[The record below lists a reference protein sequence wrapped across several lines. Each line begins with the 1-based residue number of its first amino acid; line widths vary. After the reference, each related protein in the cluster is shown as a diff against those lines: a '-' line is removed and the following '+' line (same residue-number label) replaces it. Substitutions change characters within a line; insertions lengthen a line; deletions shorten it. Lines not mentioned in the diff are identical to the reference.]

1 MRVFLTRQ
9 VDTNEELYSQVGRV
23 QSELVVARIAATDTE
38 KAMRGLQEET
48 QAAKSEAC
56 QMGEKKDAAEAKCKG
71 VEQKSDQLK
80 KELEDFWAT
89 SEAQKKQLEE
99 LQVKF
104 TTEKEVLTKD
114 YQKQVDEMFFF
125 GYQCCL
131 RKNNITQDI
140 PTYPSNDE
148 EDATVSGPILG
159 DKDPYAP
166 SPFTRQ

>member
-1 MRVFLTRQ
+1 
-9 VDTNEELYSQVGRV
+9 
-23 QSELVVARIAATDTE
+23 
-38 KAMRGLQEET
+38 MRGLQEET

-56 QMGEKKDAAEAKCKG
+56 QMGEEKDAAEVKCKG
-71 VEQKSDQLK
+71 AEQESDQLK

-99 LQVKF
+99 LRVRF
-104 TTEKEVLTKD
+104 TTKKEALTKD
-114 YQKQVDEMFFF
+114 YHKQVDEMFFF

-131 RKNNITQDI
+131 RKNSITQDI
-140 PTYPSNDE
+140 PTYPSDDK

-159 DKDPYAP
+159 DKDPDAP